1 VKRITVLLLLC
12 LAFLVLTPILAAAL
26 SAPGL
31 LPSVS
36 LAIAAVIVA
45 ALLFAFRERLAADF
59 ELPTRHPVAL
69 ALFALGG
76 LLAAVRLWGLAV
88 YMMDP
93 AQPGLSV
100 LWNDP
105 FYIRHNCFSAWY
117 EAAVLAKQGAAN
129 VYLSETYPAKFGR
142 FTVDEFLYPSPFL
155 LLPRLMLVFSPSFFT
170 LRCAW
175 FALEAGGFLL
185 ATVLLA
191 RWIGGEEGRRVLFLT
206 PFLWLATP
214 ILLTMQ
220 IGNFQLAA
228 LSLSMLALVA
238 FDHGAFGRGRP
249 VIGGALLGF
258 ACMKI
263 FPGIVVIP
271 MLLQKRWKDVAW
283 TAFFGAFY
291 TVASVVWMGTAPFQQ
306 FLHYELPRLQ
316 NDAAWLFLEIPELVN
331 VVAINQGIPGLA
343 LKGQALGLIHHGHSV
358 LLAIAT
364 FYTLIVIAL
373 ALLAG
378 FRMKEL
384 DRLTRAQVWLALT
397 GLAALRSP
405 FTPDTYALTHA
416 LWLWVLVMPR
426 LWHRRAALISGA
438 LLWIPLSTVLPFEG
452 PFAPQG
458 TLRFALGLIVQAI
471 ALAFTGSLVLQ
482 RAPKPSLELI
492 QETA

>member
-1 VKRITVLLLLC
+1 V
-12 LAFLVLTPILAAAL
+12 AAAL

-36 LAIAAVIVA
+36 LAAAAVIVA
-45 ALLFAFRERLAADF
+45 ALLFAFRERFATSF
-59 ELPTRHPVAL
+59 ELPTRNPLAL
-69 ALFALGG
+69 ALFAAGA

-105 FYIRHNCFSAWY
+105 FYIRHNCFSSWY
-117 EAAVLAKQGAAN
+117 EAARLAKVGAPN

-142 FTVDEFLYPSPFL
+142 FSVDEFLYPSPFL
-155 LLPRLMLVFSPSFFT
+155 LLPSLMLVFSSSFFT

-175 FALEAGGFLL
+175 FALEAGAFLL

-191 RWIGGEEGRRVLFLT
+191 KWVGGEEGRRALFLT

-214 ILLTMQ
+214 ILLTLQ

-238 FDHGAFGRGRP
+238 FDRGRP
-249 VIGGALLGF
+249 VTGGALLGF

-271 MLLQKRWKDVAW
+271 MLLQKRWKDVLW

-291 TVASVVWMGTAPFQQ
+291 TIASVVWMGTTPLKS
-306 FLHYELPRLQ
+306 FLTYELPRLQ

-331 VVAINQGIPGLA
+331 VVAINQGVPGLA
-343 LKGQALGLIHHGHSV
+343 LKGQALGLIHHGHSI

-364 FYTLIVIAL
+364 VYTLAMIAL

-416 LWLWVLVMPR
+416 IWLWVLVMPR
-426 LWHRRAALISGA
+426 LWHRPAALVSGA
-438 LLWIPLSTVLPFEG
+438 LLWFPLVSVLPFEG

-458 TLRFALGLIVQAI
+458 TLRFALGLVVQAI
-471 ALAFTGSLVLQ
+471 ALAFAGSMVLQ